1 MLQEQQ
7 LQAPILTAM
16 SPGLNDSDPEVQ
28 SLTDSEAG
36 EGYNEAPKQYICC
49 IGQVKPLQL
58 TAEQNGTVQPC
69 KLFIVEQG
77 SVACYKMLI
86 TGAGCHDGPSGTL

>member
-1 MLQEQQ
+1 MYGVQAFTEHKAQKASDKCHTKCLMLQEQQ

-58 TAEQNGTVQPC
+58 RMVQCSPVSC
-69 KLFIVEQG
+69 SSSSRVL
-77 SVACYKMLI
+77 
-86 TGAGCHDGPSGTL
+86 